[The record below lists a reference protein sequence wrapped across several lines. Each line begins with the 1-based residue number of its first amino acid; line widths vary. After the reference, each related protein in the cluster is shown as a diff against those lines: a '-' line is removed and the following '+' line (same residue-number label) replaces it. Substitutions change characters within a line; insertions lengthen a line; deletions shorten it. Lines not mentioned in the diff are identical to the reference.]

1 MPEAFRLGAGFL
13 GLFELFFLA
22 PQNVGPF
29 LGFFLT
35 LGFQACLFL
44 LLFAAFLGLLSLF
57 LLSLFLQE
65 TGFFLLLTFQFFGF
79 FLLLDVAAQR
89 FRFLELF
96 VVFRKGD
103 AALGAVFRQE
113 IIGMTAI
120 GAGDGLN
127 FHWSL
132 TPFAQDP
139 RRILLPSMGARSL
152 SAVNSTRCCTG
163 EMLRY
168 LADVVT
174 GRCQIR

>member
-1 MPEAFRLGAGFL
+1 MG
-13 GLFELFFLA
+13 FFLA
-22 PQNVGPF
+22 FGLQA
-29 LGFFLT
+29 GFFL
-35 LGFQACLFL
+35 L
-44 LLFAAFLGLLSLF
+44 LSAAFLGLFSLF
-57 LLSLFLQE
+57 LLSLFLQQ

-79 FLLLDVAAQR
+79 FLFLDVAAQR

-152 SAVNSTRCCTG
+152 SPGNSPV
-163 EMLRY
+163 LR
-168 LADVVT
+168 
-174 GRCQIR
+174 R